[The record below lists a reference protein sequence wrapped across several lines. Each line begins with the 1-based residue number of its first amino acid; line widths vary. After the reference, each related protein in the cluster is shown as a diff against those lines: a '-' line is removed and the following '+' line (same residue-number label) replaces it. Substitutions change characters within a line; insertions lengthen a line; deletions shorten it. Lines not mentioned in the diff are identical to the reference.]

1 MQRIAKFEKVS
12 KEQFGK
18 DTTNLGL
25 QAAYEDI
32 VLPQRATTGSAG
44 YDFYAP
50 MDIVLKPG
58 EELTVPTGIRA
69 KMQEGW
75 VLMCCPRSGLGFKFR
90 MQLNNTVGIIDSDY
104 YHAKNEGHIMARIF
118 NDSRSD
124 KVIEIKAGQAFVQ
137 GIFLPF
143 GITEDDAAE
152 GQREGGF
159 GSTTK

>member
-18 DTTNLGL
+18 DTMNLGL

-75 VLMCCPRSGLGFKFR
+75 VLMCCRSS
-90 MQLNNTVGIIDSDY
+90 TVTPLT
-104 YHAKNEGHIMARIF
+104 ATELLL
-118 NDSRSD
+118 
-124 KVIEIKAGQAFVQ
+124 
-137 GIFLPF
+137 LPLPA
-143 GITEDDAAE
+143 TSLSSVCSVPPTALPV
-152 GQREGGF
+152 RT
-159 GSTTK
+159 SC